1 MVKTKPKTA
10 DEIFSR
16 VDNDKKA
23 IAESLRIFIK
33 ISVPKA
39 TEIVRRGKITYTLD
53 GKDFAGIRL
62 TKQHVDL
69 LLMHG
74 DSLSSPQLKGQGTT
88 GDPKHIEVNSF
99 KNFDENEAKR
109 LLKEAA
115 IASVTCFGGSVMA
128 EEHTPLTVALAQLKL
143 AAQKLE
149 LNSGIHKMLSQ
160 PKRSISV
167 SIDIRLDNG
176 AIGVF
181 NGVRVQHWDVRG
193 PFKGGIRYYPNITHE
208 EVTALAMLM
217 TWKCAI
223 ADIPY
228 GGAKGGVCVD
238 TKKMTK
244 HELERLT
251 RRYVSLIVDYL
262 GPHRDI
268 PAPDMYTDAQTMA
281 WIMDTYSQL
290 KGYMVPECVT
300 GKPIEIG
307 GSEGRTEATG
317 KGVIHCLKEA
327 AEKSNFKLK
336 GATVAV
342 QGFGNVG
349 YHAAANASDIGCKIV
364 AVSDSTGGV
373 YCEKGLKPAA
383 VLEYKETKGSVQ
395 GFPDCKNIT
404 NEELLETKCDVLIP
418 AALENQITCKNVDK
432 IQARIVAE
440 AANGPTTP
448 EADKALHERGVCL
461 IPDILANS
469 GGVTVSYFEWVQNLT
484 REHWTLAE
492 VNSKL
497 EVKMTKAF
505 DDVYTLSQKEE
516 SDMRTAALMLG
527 VGRVAN
533 AIKTLGLWP

>member
-1 MVKTKPKTA
+1 V
-10 DEIFSR
+10 
-16 VDNDKKA
+16 
-23 IAESLRIFIK
+23 
-33 ISVPKA
+33 
-39 TEIVRRGKITYTLD
+39 
-53 GKDFAGIRL
+53 
-62 TKQHVDL
+62 
-69 LLMHG
+69 
-74 DSLSSPQLKGQGTT
+74 
-88 GDPKHIEVNSF
+88 
-99 KNFDENEAKR
+99 
-109 LLKEAA
+109 
-115 IASVTCFGGSVMA
+115 A
-128 EEHTPLTVALAQLKL
+128 EEHTALSVALAQLKL

-160 PKRSISV
+160 PKRSIAV

-176 AIGVF
+176 AIGVY

-193 PFKGGIRYYPNITHE
+193 PFKGGIRYYPNITLD
-208 EVTALAMLM
+208 EVTALSMLM

-238 TKKMTK
+238 TKKMSK
-244 HELERLT
+244 HELERVT

-290 KGYMVPECVT
+290 KGYQVPECVT
-300 GKPIEIG
+300 GKPIEVG

-317 KGVIHCLKEA
+317 RGVIHCVKEA
-327 AEKSNFKLK
+327 AENINLKLK
-336 GATVAV
+336 GATVAI

-349 YHAAANASDIGCKIV
+349 YHAAQAASEIGCKVV
-364 AVSDSTGGV
+364 AVSDSSGGIFNAN
-373 YCEKGLKPAA
+373 GLNPAA
-383 VLEYKETKGSVQ
+383 LLAHKEKTGSVQ
-395 GFPDCKNIT
+395 NFAGSTNIN
-404 NEELLETKCDVLIP
+404 NEELLENRCDVLIP
-418 AALENQITCKNVDK
+418 AAMENQITCKNVDK
-432 IQARIVAE
+432 IQARLVAE

-448 EADKALHERGVCL
+448 EADKALYERGIRL
-461 IPDILANS
+461 IPDILANC

-492 VNSKL
+492 VNHKL
-497 EVKMTKAF
+497 ETKMTKAY
-505 DDVYTLSQKEE
+505 DDVFALSQREQ

-533 AIKTLGLWP
+533 AIKVLGLWP

>member
-1 MVKTKPKTA
+1 
-10 DEIFSR
+10 
-16 VDNDKKA
+16 
-23 IAESLRIFIK
+23 
-33 ISVPKA
+33 
-39 TEIVRRGKITYTLD
+39 
-53 GKDFAGIRL
+53 
-62 TKQHVDL
+62 
-69 LLMHG
+69 
-74 DSLSSPQLKGQGTT
+74 
-88 GDPKHIEVNSF
+88 
-99 KNFDENEAKR
+99 
-109 LLKEAA
+109 
-115 IASVTCFGGSVMA
+115 MA
-128 EEHTPLTVALAQLKL
+128 EEQTALTIALAQLKL

-160 PKRSISV
+160 PKRSIAV

-181 NGVRVQHWDVRG
+181 SGVRVQHWDVRG
-193 PFKGGIRYYPNITHE
+193 PFKGGIRYYPNVTLD

-238 TKKMTK
+238 TKKMSK

-290 KGYMVPECVT
+290 KGYQVPECVT
-300 GKPIEIG
+300 GKPVEIG

-317 KGVIHCLKEA
+317 KGVVHCVKQA
-327 AEKSNFKLK
+327 ASNMGIKLK
-336 GATVAV
+336 GASVAV

-349 YHAAANASDIGCKIV
+349 YHAAQAASEIGCKVV
-364 AVSDSTGGV
+364 AVSDSSGGI
-373 YCEKGLKPAA
+373 YCTDGLKPAA
-383 VLEYKETKGSVQ
+383 VLAYKEITGSVQ
-395 GFPDCKNIT
+395 GFKGCKNVT
-404 NEELLETKCDVLIP
+404 NEELLETNCDVLIP
-418 AALENQITCKNVDK
+418 AAMENQITCKNVDR
-432 IQARIVAE
+432 IHARLVAE
-440 AANGPTTP
+440 GANGPTVP
-448 EADKALHERGVCL
+448 EADNALHERGIPL
-461 IPDILANS
+461 IPDILANC

-484 REHWTLAE
+484 REHWTLGE
-492 VNSKL
+492 VNQKL
-497 EVKMTKAF
+497 ETKMTRAF
-505 DDVYTLSQKEE
+505 DDVYALSKKEE

-533 AIKTLGLWP
+533 AIKIMGLWP

>member
-1 MVKTKPKTA
+1 VVA
-10 DEIFSR
+10 
-16 VDNDKKA
+16 V
-23 IAESLRIFIK
+23 
-33 ISVPKA
+33 
-39 TEIVRRGKITYTLD
+39 
-53 GKDFAGIRL
+53 
-62 TKQHVDL
+62 
-69 LLMHG
+69 
-74 DSLSSPQLKGQGTT
+74 
-88 GDPKHIEVNSF
+88 
-99 KNFDENEAKR
+99 
-109 LLKEAA
+109 
-115 IASVTCFGGSVMA
+115 A
-128 EEHTPLTVALAQLKL
+128 EEHTALTVALAQLKL

-160 PKRSISV
+160 PKRSIAV

-176 AIGVF
+176 AIGVY

-193 PFKGGIRYYPNITHE
+193 PFKGGIRYYPNITID
-208 EVTALAMLM
+208 EVTALSMLM

-238 TKKMTK
+238 TKKMSK

-300 GKPIEIG
+300 GKPVEIG

-317 KGVIHCLKEA
+317 RGVIHCVKEA
-327 AEKSNFKLK
+327 AENMNLKLK
-336 GATVAV
+336 GASVAI

-349 YHAAANASDIGCKIV
+349 YHAAQAASEIGCKVV
-364 AVSDSTGGV
+364 AVSDSSGGIFNTN
-373 YCEKGLKPAA
+373 GLNPAA
-383 VLEYKETKGSVQ
+383 VLTHKEKTGSVQ
-395 GFPDCKNIT
+395 NFEGSSNIT
-404 NEELLETKCDVLIP
+404 NEELLETQCDVLIP
-418 AALENQITCKNVDK
+418 AAMENQITCKNVHK
-432 IQARIVAE
+432 IQARLVAE

-448 EADKALHERGVCL
+448 EADKALYERGIRL
-461 IPDILANS
+461 IPDILANC

-492 VNSKL
+492 VNRKL
-497 EVKMTKAF
+497 EMKMTKAY
-505 DDVYTLSQKEE
+505 DDVFALSQKEQ

-533 AIKTLGLWP
+533 AIKVLGLWP